1 MMRIGKHNWRRR
13 VRPGKM
19 QALPARQESTMS
31 QAVSTSFR
39 RHPLRLLVGVAINLG
54 GMLVLAA
61 HL

>member
-1 MMRIGKHNWRRR
+1 
-13 VRPGKM
+13 
-19 QALPARQESTMS
+19 MS